1 MFTKPV
7 PVPKPP
13 PLYETSASPQN
24 RHHFTKPVS
33 VSQNRRH
40 FTKPVPVPKPLPLY
54 ETSASPQNRRHFT
67 KQTPVS
73 KTHCPSPKHPLSK
86 PIITKHS
93 PQPDAASSFLSAC
106 WNFPSCQK
114 EKIPP
119 VPRWPPSLKCPDFPK
134 EHWQKRIFPLPVD
147 SKNAK

>member
-1 MFTKPV
+1 MMDFVLTKVGNFTKPV
-7 PVPKPP
+7 PVPQTAATLRNQCQFPKPP
-13 PLYETSASPQN
+13 SLYETSASP
-24 RHHFTKPVS
+24 P
-33 VSQNRRH
+33 NRRH
-40 FTKPVPVPKPLPLY
+40 FTKPVPVPKTAATLRNKR
-54 ETSASPQNRRHFT
+54 QF
-67 KQTPVS
+67 
-73 KTHCPSPKHPLSK
+73 PKHPLSK